1 MYLSKIFINSTAAD
15 FLYSFQS
22 VALFVGDK
30 PTIRDSL
37 GTNCFAL
44 GILVSS
50 RSSYNRNRRHR
61 KTN

>member
-1 MYLSKIFINSTAAD
+1 MYLSKIFTNSSTAD

-50 RSSYNRNRRHR
+50 QSSYNRNRRHR